1 MGYGTYGFPQQGYQ
15 QPAQTAQRGQYAQQ
29 GKFEYKPNQYVA
41 QIGPTRYINQNGIQ
55 TSATQL
61 TTPAYLGDSMASL
74 FTAIRDFLLATPFI
88 EEADLLAVPF
98 LPQRKNPTP
107 LPKVTR
113 ASFKGAIDKLSAAII
128 DFVNNPDLMDPNN
141 YLDPTVKG
149 YVTTFGQQFAAFI
162 NGMKSYYSTKPN
174 GANIGAAIDRMFGGF
189 LKENPSSGFFNGGA
203 ENPKSISKYQFFFL
217 VKNLKT
223 EIQKFFFFS

>member
-1 MGYGTYGFPQQGYQ
+1 MGYGTYGFPAVSQQQGYQ
-15 QPAQTAQRGQYAQQ
+15 QTARTAQQ
-29 GKFEYKPNQYVA
+29 GKFEYKPTQYVA

-174 GANIGAAIDRMFGGF
+174 GAKIGAGLHLLACVLVPPLSFLLYVTKKTKIAINVT
-189 LKENPSSGFFNGGA
+189 K
-203 ENPKSISKYQFFFL
+203 
-217 VKNLKT
+217 
-223 EIQKFFFFS
+223 QK